1 MVPFVAVAA
10 ANCINIP
17 CMRMQWVDDERK
29 LPSRYKIKTLFYRE
43 LRNGVV
49 LLDENNNE
57 VGVSKNAA
65 FQGISAVVISR
76 VAMAVPGMS

>member
-1 MVPFVAVAA
+1 M
-10 ANCINIP
+10 
-17 CMRMQWVDDERK
+17 
-29 LPSRYKIKTLFYRE
+29 
-43 LRNGVV
+43 

-76 VAMAVPGMS
+76 VAMAVPGMSWYHKKNKIKNII